1 MVTSGCD
8 AHTVCLR
15 YRWRFDS
22 LTPFRKIH
30 LPAASYRG
38 GCGGFLTSEGKGFL
52 ASMSVVL
59 PLSFL
64 PFPGTGLRFCLR
76 TLSRSLTV
84 ALHSLSVSLSL
95 SLYSFLCLCLSAL
108 LSLSPSLSL
117 CPLHFAPCGSLSPA
131 IWSPSDLGCANSK
144 ES

>member
-59 PLSFL
+59 PLSSL

-76 TLSRSLTV
+76 TLSRSLTA

-95 SLYSFLCLCLSAL
+95 FLFIPFSVSVSVSLPFFLFLPLCLSAL
-108 LSLSPSLSL
+108 SI
-117 CPLHFAPCGSLSPA
+117 LHLVAL
-131 IWSPSDLGCANSK
+131 
-144 ES
+144 